1 MWAIVTAA
9 TVIELLLKWIGVV
22 QDYYVDDWL
31 ALMNALMINWWAI
44 LG

>member
-22 QDYYVDDWL
+22 QEYYTVDWL